1 MSKVLQLKI
10 ITALQDKLT
19 APLRKIRGESGES
32 ARSIKTLRDK
42 LKDLEQTQKDIGK
55 FRNLSKG
62 LSETSTKMHEAQ
74 NRANAL
80 AAQMKATSQP
90 TSALQREFKQATR
103 TADALKNKHAQ
114 QAQELQRLRSSL
126 SNAGISTKSL
136 SRDERDLRQ
145 NITRTTHELE
155 AQRKKLAQVA
165 QQQRKLGEARQ
176 KMERVQSMAG
186 SMAAT
191 GAVGMATGTGA
202 LYAGA
207 RFMSVGVDF
216 DASMSKVQSL
226 ARLDKDSDE
235 MKALREQARR
245 LGAETA
251 FSATEA
257 AAGQGFLAMAGFD
270 PQSIIDAMP
279 GLLDMAK
286 AGGNELA
293 ETADIASNI
302 LTGFSL
308 KASEMGRVGDV
319 LVGTFTRSN
328 VDLGMLGET
337 MKYAAPIASSLS
349 QDIETVAAMA
359 GKLGDAGIQG
369 GMAGTALRSIMNRLS
384 APPKSAAEAIE
395 KLGLVTADAAGNLR
409 PMPDILKDIY
419 DKTQH
424 MGDTER
430 AGLMKAIAGEEAVSA
445 LQVLAQQ
452 AGTGELQKFIQT
464 LIEAEGESSRTA
476 KVMADNL
483 VGDLDEMRSA
493 WEDLGIGI
501 QEQQNGPMRDLV
513 KRVTGI
519 IRSVSEWANANPEL
533 VAKLVQ
539 IAAVIAALVAVGGA
553 LMVTLASI
561 LGPLAMLRYGMTLL
575 SVQGGGLFSAI
586 WGIGAKALPFL
597 AGAFKSLTA
606 VLIANPIGATI
617 AAIAVAALLIW
628 KYWNPVKEFFAGLW
642 RQIKIAFD
650 GGIAGITALLVN
662 WSPLGLVYKAF
673 AAVLSYIGIDVP
685 ATLSDAGAKLL
696 LGFSAAVKPTVAS
709 LWAEIKAGFDGGIL
723 GVSALIANWSPIG
736 LFYQAFASVM
746 NYLGVELPSKFTE
759 FGSMIMSGLVKGI
772 KSMAG
777 SVKDSVVGIGESTI
791 GWFKEKLGIQSP
803 SRIFMGFGENI
814 SEGAAIGI
822 NNKSDMVAKAAQA
835 LTAGALAMGA
845 ISPTQSAAIADMQS
859 GLQPISLPPLPDVL
873 NTVNV
878 AAPVVRVAAPS
889 AAPEPAIRP
898 ALQTINLPPLP
909 DVLNTVNVGEPVVH
923 VAAPVINFSQPEME
937 FENIRFDDRPPITTK
952 QVNQQTSYQQSSQYQ
967 SNAGDKIEIH
977 IHAAPGQKEVDIAR
991 AVAAEL
997 DRREREKLARQRSGL
1012 FDY

>member
-1 MSKVLQLKI
+1 MSKTLQLKV
-10 ITALQDKLT
+10 ITALQDKLSG
-19 APLRKIRGESGES
+19 PLARIRGSSGAS
-32 ARSIKTLRDK
+32 AKSIKDLRGK
-42 LKDLEQTQKDIGK
+42 LSDLEQTQKDVGK
-55 FRNLSKG
+55 FRDLSKG
-62 LSETSTKMHEAQ
+62 LSETSAKMREAQ
-74 NRANAL
+74 NRVDGL
-80 AAQMKATSQP
+80 AARMKSTTQP
-90 TSALQREFKQATR
+90 TAALQREFKQATR
-103 TADALKNKHAQ
+103 TADELKNKHGQ
-114 QAQELQRLRSSL
+114 QSQELQRLRSNL
-126 SNAGISTKSL
+126 SNAGVSTKNL
-136 SRDERDLRQ
+136 ARDERDLRS
-145 NITRTTHELE
+145 NISQTTQELE

-207 RFMSVGVDF
+207 RFMGAGIDF
-216 DASMSKVQSL
+216 DESMSKVQSL

-235 MKALREQARR
+235 MKALREQARK
-245 LGAETA
+245 LGAETM

-270 PQSIIDAMP
+270 PKSIIDAMP

-302 LTGFSL
+302 LTGFGL
-308 KASEMGRVGDV
+308 QANEMGRVGDV
-319 LVGTFTRSN
+319 LVGAFTRSN

-337 MKYAAPIASSLS
+337 MKYAAPIASSLG

-430 AGLMKAIAGEEAVSA
+430 AGIMKAIAGEEAVSA

-452 AGTGELQKFIQT
+452 AGTGELQEFIQK

-533 VAKLVQ
+533 VARLVQ

-617 AAIAVAALLIW
+617 AAIAIAALLIW
-628 KYWNPVKEFFAGLW
+628 KYWDPIKAFFVGLW
-642 RQIKIAFD
+642 DQVKVAFD
-650 GGIAGITALLVN
+650 GGISGI
-662 WSPLGLVYKAF
+662 
-673 AAVLSYIGIDVP
+673 
-685 ATLSDAGAKLL
+685 
-696 LGFSAAVKPTVAS
+696 
-709 LWAEIKAGFDGGIL
+709 
-723 GVSALIANWSPIG
+723 SALIVNWSPIG

-746 NYLGVELPSKFTE
+746 DYLGFDLPSKFSE
-759 FGSMIMSGLVKGI
+759 FGSMMMSGLVNGI

-777 SVKDSVVGIGESTI
+777 SVKDSVVGIGESTM

-803 SRIFMGFGENI
+803 SRVFIGFGENI

-822 NNKSDMVAKAAQA
+822 QSKNKLTLDAVKA
-835 LTAGALAMGA
+835 LTAGVLAASTAMPA
-845 ISPTQSAAIADMQS
+845 FADDMFS
-859 GLQPISLPPLPDVL
+859 GQ
-873 NTVNV
+873 
-878 AAPVVRVAAPS
+878 
-889 AAPEPAIRP
+889 
-898 ALQTINLPPLP
+898 
-909 DVLNTVNVGEPVVH
+909 
-923 VAAPVINFSQPEME
+923 
-937 FENIRFDDRPPITTK
+937 NIQFDSRPPISA
-952 QVNQQTSYQQSSQYQ
+952 QFRNSPAALQSQAANQYQ
-967 SNAGDKIEIH
+967 SHAGDKIEIH
-977 IHAAPGQKEVDIAR
+977 IHAAPGQKEMDIAR

-997 DRREREKLARQRSGL
+997 DRRERERQAQRRSGL
-1012 FDY
+1012 HDY

>member
-10 ITALQDKLT
+10 ITALQDKLS
-19 APLRKIRGESGES
+19 APLARIRGASGAS
-32 ARSIKTLRDK
+32 AKSIKDLRDK
-42 LKDLEQTQKDIGK
+42 LGGLEQTQKDVGK
-55 FRNLSKG
+55 FRDLSKG
-62 LSETSTKMHEAQ
+62 LSETSAKMREAQ
-74 NRANAL
+74 NRVNEL
-80 AAQMKATSQP
+80 AAKMQSATQP
-90 TSALQREFKQATR
+90 TAALQREFKQATR
-103 TADALKNKHAQ
+103 TANDLKNKHGQ
-114 QAQELQRLRSSL
+114 QNQELQRLRTSL
-126 SNAGISTKSL
+126 SGAGISTKSL
-136 SRDERDLRQ
+136 SQDERSLRS
-145 NITRTTHELE
+145 NIAQTTKELE
-155 AQRKKLAQVA
+155 AQRKKLGQVA

-191 GAVGMATGTGA
+191 GATGLATGSGA

-207 RFMSVGVDF
+207 RFMGAGIDF
-216 DASMSKVQSL
+216 DESMSKVQSL

-235 MKALREQARR
+235 MKALREQARK
-245 LGAETA
+245 LGAETM

-270 PQSIIDAMP
+270 PQAIVDAMP

-302 LTGFSL
+302 LTGFGL
-308 KASEMGRVGDV
+308 QASEMGKVGDV
-319 LVGTFTRSN
+319 LVGAFTRSN

-337 MKYAAPIASSLS
+337 MKYAAPIASSLG

-419 DKTQH
+419 EKTQH

-533 VAKLVQ
+533 VARLVQ

-597 AGAFKSLTA
+597 VGAFKSLTA

-673 AAVLSYIGIDVP
+673 AAMLDYIGIDVP
-685 ATLSDAGAKLL
+685 DTLSEAGAKLL
-696 LGFSAAVKPTVAS
+696 LGFGSAVKSRVAS

-723 GVSALIANWSPIG
+723 GVSALIVNWSPIG

-746 NYLGVELPSKFTE
+746 DYLGVELPSKFTE
-759 FGSMIMSGLVKGI
+759 FGSMIMSGLVNGI
-772 KSMAG
+772 QSMAG
-777 SVKDSVVGIGESTI
+777 SAKDAVVGIGESTM

-803 SRIFMGFGENI
+803 SRVFMGFGENI

-822 NNKSDMVAKAAQA
+822 NNRSDLAVKAAQA
-835 LTAGALAMGA
+835 LTAGVLAMSA
-845 ISPTQSAAIADMQS
+845 VSPAQSVALDPEVNRFASIAEKQVD
-859 GLQPISLPPLPDVL
+859 LQQISLPPLPDVANL
-873 NTVNV
+873 IDVGAPVVNV
-878 AAPVVRVAAPS
+878 AAPV
-889 AAPEPAIRP
+889 I
-898 ALQTINLPPLP
+898 
-909 DVLNTVNVGEPVVH
+909 H
-923 VAAPVINFSQPEME
+923 FSQPDVD
-937 FENIRFDDRPPITTK
+937 FENIRFDNRPPITTQ

-967 SNAGDKIEIH
+967 SNVGDKVEIH
-977 IHAAPGQKEVDIAR
+977 IHAAPGQKEMDIAR

-997 DRREREKLARQRSGL
+997 DRRERERQAQRRSGL
-1012 FDY
+1012 SDY